1 MYYHCIVFFDVQ
13 NLVLCLTRG
22 LIQSMTLG
30 FGTYKPFRPVLMRT
44 LLARMHI
51 HWPESKF
58 TKSNINSK
66 KVMKSITSI
75 TISRLFSWIKK
86 YMSLC
91 LEFLQFVLLIFIT
104 PLPSASCHILV
115 HVKSLRSSLG
125 RIWAKQVKMPPL
137 FFRINF
143 FFQNA
148 PNIVCQN
155 GMLNKKKSTQT
166 TISCVVIYDLSS
178 KLTCSNYLIATDTTF
193 TFHDKWIM
201 LLLYRHFSSFCK

>member
-86 YMSLC
+86 YMSLFGAPPVRSPHPHHSTS
-91 LEFLQFVLLIFIT
+91 LSLLSYTGTCKIIT
-104 PLPSASCHILV
+104 FKPWSYTSETGQNAPT
-115 HVKSLRSSLG
+115 
-125 RIWAKQVKMPPL
+125 
-137 FFRINF
+137 
-143 FFQNA
+143 FFQNKFFF
-148 PNIVCQN
+148 PKRPQHC
-155 GMLNKKKSTQT
+155 LP
-166 TISCVVIYDLSS
+166 
-178 KLTCSNYLIATDTTF
+178 
-193 TFHDKWIM
+193 KW
-201 LLLYRHFSSFCK
+201 YA

>member
-1 MYYHCIVFFDVQ
+1 MIILKYFFEVQILNIHDLNTNLNYLSSNVLSLYCVFWRSKFSFVFNSWTHTVND
-13 NLVLCLTRG
+13 
-22 LIQSMTLG
+22 
-30 FGTYKPFRPVLMRT
+30 FGIWNFQAIRASTFLSRI
-44 LLARMHI
+44 HI

-91 LEFLQFVLLIFIT
+91 LELLQFVLLIFIT

-137 FFRINF
+137 FFRI
-143 FFQNA
+143 
-148 PNIVCQN
+148 
-155 GMLNKKKSTQT
+155 K
-166 TISCVVIYDLSS
+166 VIFPKCPQHCL
-178 KLTCSNYLIATDTTF
+178 A
-193 TFHDKWIM
+193 KW
-201 LLLYRHFSSFCK
+201 HA